1 VWTWFLGKDGSAED
15 YLDLMYVVLF
25 IGTRALLE
33 LLKLPRLKYMP
44 SMDNSNN
51 EELKNE
57 TPEEKEIREEL
68 NYRIDRGAM
77 RFDRASASYGTIF
90 KVILT
95 PVWIAFLILFIAK
108 YGGDVLN
115 IVYFALTPFDELF
128 DGILSNFFLN
138 NTQSPHIPIPSQRN
152 YDQHPQKAIQIPI
165 SGELNFPPGSDD
177 EFRNDHGPSD
187 NGHANGQKVILRSA
201 AVPGVWWQHCEIFY
215 W

>member
-1 VWTWFLGKDGSAED
+1 MGAVGIWTWFLGKDGSAED

-51 EELKNE
+51 EEFKNE
-57 TPEEKEIREEL
+57 TPEDKEIREEL
-68 NYRIDRGAM
+68 NYRIDKGPM

-95 PVWIAFLILFIAK
+95 PVWVAFLIIFIAK

-128 DGILSNFFLN
+128 DGILTRTFLSQVNGIMINTHKKLFKYRSVVNSIFRLALMMNFVMITVQATMVTLMVRRLY
-138 NTQSPHIPIPSQRN
+138 T
-152 YDQHPQKAIQIPI
+152 DQ
-165 SGELNFPPGSDD
+165 L
-177 EFRNDHGPSD
+177 
-187 NGHANGQKVILRSA
+187 
-201 AVPGVWWQHCEIFY
+201 
-215 W
+215 